1 MSNKNYKK
9 KFKNSFSELDRTFI
23 IAEIGVNHNGSLSL
37 AKKMI
42 KSAKK
47 AGADAVKFQTYN
59 AERLVSLSTPKV
71 KYQFDKK
78 NPSESHYQML
88 KKLELSKL
96 NHIKLKNYCDD
107 IGIIF
112 LSTPYDIDSASFLL
126 ELGVQYFKT
135 SSADLFDIPLQ
146 IWLAKTR
153 KPVIIS
159 VGMSTIDEVRLT
171 VDQYFKNKNFNIALL
186 HCVSNYPCSD
196 NSLNLKVISTLQKEF
211 NLPIGFS
218 DHSIG
223 SEASIVSVALG
234 AKIIEKHFTLDKTL
248 IGPDHKASSNPIEF
262 KLLVDGIRRVER
274 MMGDG
279 IKIYQKEELEMS
291 KVSKKSL
298 HLKFSIKA
306 GDNISS
312 NHLELK
318 RPGDGIL
325 YKDIDKIIGRTATK
339 DLTKGHKICFGD
351 FN

>member
-1 MSNKNYKK
+1 MKNKNYKHN
-9 KFKNSFSELDRTFI
+9 FENAFSELDRTFI
-23 IAEIGVNHNGSLSL
+23 IAEIGVNHNGSISL

-42 KSAKK
+42 RSAKK
-47 AGADAVKFQTYN
+47 AGADAVKFQTFN
-59 AERLVSLSTPKV
+59 AERLVSLTTPKV

-88 KKLELSKL
+88 KRLELSEL
-96 NHIKLKNYCDD
+96 SHVKLKKYCDD

-112 LSTPYDIDSASFLL
+112 LSTPYDIDSANFLL

-171 VDQYFKNKNFNIALL
+171 VDQYFANKNFNIALL

-196 NSLNLKVISTLQKEF
+196 NSLNLKVIKTLQKEF
-211 NLPIGFS
+211 KLPIGFS

-223 SEASIVSVALG
+223 NKASLVSVALG
-234 AKIIEKHFTLDKTL
+234 AKIIEKHFTLDKKL

-262 KLLVDGIRRVER
+262 KSLVDGVRKVEE

-298 HLKFSIKA
+298 HMKFSIKA
-306 GDNISS
+306 GENICLD
-312 NHLELK
+312 HLELK

-325 YKDIDKIIGRTATK
+325 YKDVQKILGRTSKK
-339 DLTKGHKICFGD
+339 DLIKGHKICFGD